1 MAQRA
6 TAINMTE
13 DRFIIC
19 AGEPMLDTD
28 EGVLIIQFE
37 DGTNRIFNWDYVID
51 YYYMTEDEYAQ
62 QRAGRGL
69 FD

>member
-6 TAINMTE
+6 TAINMQ
-13 DRFIIC
+13 DRFIVC

-37 DGTNRIFNWDYVID
+37 DGTNRIFNWDYIID
-51 YYYMTEDEYAQ
+51 YYYMTED
-62 QRAGRGL
+62 
-69 FD
+69 

>member
-6 TAINMTE
+6 TAINME
-13 DRFIIC
+13 DRTIIC

-37 DGTNRIFNWDYVID
+37 DGTNRIFNWNYVID
-51 YYYMTEDEYAQ
+51 YYYMTEDEYAHH
-62 QRAGRGL
+62 RAGRGM